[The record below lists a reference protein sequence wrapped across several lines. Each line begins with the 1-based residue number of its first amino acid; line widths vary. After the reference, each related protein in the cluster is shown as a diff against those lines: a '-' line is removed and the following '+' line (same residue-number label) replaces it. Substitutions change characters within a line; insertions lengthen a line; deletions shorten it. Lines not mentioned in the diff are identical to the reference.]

1 MQPEL
6 ILNGR
11 LFVPASPIKEMWQK
25 VDKHTGAS
33 SSEDYVI
40 FKMVQHKH
48 AFEIATK
55 AGQPS

>member
-1 MQPEL
+1 MQL

-11 LFVPASPIKEMWQK
+11 LFVPVSPIKEMWQK
-25 VDKHTGAS
+25 ADKHTGAS
-33 SSEDYVI
+33 CREDYVI
-40 FKMVQHKH
+40 LKMVQHKH